1 MEVID
6 IPNLDTVARND
17 LTTSGTAPGR
27 WVRSA
32 FTTWKMST
40 VLSILLPSMAL
51 QTEQKIPDLVTVSLK
66 KQQQKLLMEVL
77 IVLHDI
83 P

>member
-1 MEVID
+1 MEVIDTTLEVID
-6 IPNLDTVARND
+6 IPNLDTVAHNN

-27 WVRSA
+27 WVRST

-40 VLSILLPSMAL
+40 VLSILLHSMAL

-66 KQQQKLLMEVL
+66 NSNNNRSY
-77 IVLHDI
+77 
-83 P
+83 